1 MVRLVPALVVIVL
14 AVGGCSDSGGD
25 DAGRNEDRFELTTP
39 RDASGSPRSPSASAG
54 VEKTATPALRR
65 PVTSTEVR
73 VIRGWADAL
82 RHGHV
87 ARAVAYFRV
96 PARVSDGRPPIEL
109 TTRGQLRIFNAS
121 LPCGA
126 RLERTRRVP
135 ERFVL
140 ATFVLTE
147 RPGPGRCGDGTGER
161 ARTLFYIE
169 HGRIVQWLRAADP

>member
-1 MVRLVPALVVIVL
+1 MTRLAPALVVVL
-14 AVGGCSDSGGD
+14 LAAAGCSSGGDSGG
-25 DAGRNEDRFELTTP
+25 NEDRFTLTTP
-39 RDASGSPRSPSASAG
+39 REDVSAADTPAARSS
-54 VEKTATPALRR
+54 ATPEPKRA
-65 PVTSTEVR
+65 VTRAEIR
-73 VIRGWADAL
+73 VIKGWADAL
-82 RHGHV
+82 RNGHV
-87 ARAVAYFRV
+87 RQAMAYFRV

-109 TTRGQLRIFNAS
+109 TSRADVRLFNAS

-135 ERFVL
+135 VGFVL

-169 HGRIVQWLRAADP
+169 DGHIVQWLRAADP